1 MHFLLAYVLLLSV
14 INIILFERKMLIF
27 FLLLKLVLQ
36 NFLFVET
43 IDVLLNRFIN
53 ILMNER
59 RYNTKMNRTRGLHL
73 NLLYS

>member
-43 IDVLLNRFIN
+43 IHVLLNRLIN
-53 ILMNER
+53 ILMNEWKEIQHK
-59 RYNTKMNRTRGLHL
+59 NE
-73 NLLYS
+73 